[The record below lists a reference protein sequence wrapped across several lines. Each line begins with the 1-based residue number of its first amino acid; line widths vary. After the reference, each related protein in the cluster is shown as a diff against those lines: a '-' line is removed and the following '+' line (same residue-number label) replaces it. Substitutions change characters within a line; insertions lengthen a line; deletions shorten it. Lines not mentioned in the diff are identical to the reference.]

1 MNRITLIQNDQIES
15 ELRCEKPLKEILVN
29 GEKILQIHDVCRD
42 VKKIG
47 RATHMCVI
55 ITAILLILTTGMVS
69 YLYLWI
75 HKNKSDI
82 QESIDQNIVIGQS
95 QNKMKESKILL
106 DKLGYIWDNQ
116 TKQWK
121 ENE

>member
-15 ELRCEKPLKEILVN
+15 ELRCEKPVEEILVN

-47 RATHMCVI
+47 RATHISVI
-55 ITAILLILTTGMVS
+55 ITAILLILATGMVS

-75 HKNKSDI
+75 HRNKGDI
-82 QESIDQNIVIGQS
+82 QKTIDQNIMVGQS

>member
-47 RATHMCVI
+47 RATHISVI

-116 TKQWK
+116 TKKWK
-121 ENE
+121 K